1 MSSPRSSVWLPFGP
15 VFSPLSSDATA
26 ALISPA
32 LRFVESRFAR
42 TDGSI
47 RLPLSGVAPPRYH
60 MLGINV
66 SFGRLSSKIKH
77 RRGFGSA
84 GRPIEQFDDVDDG
97 HADALAD
104 LHRAADIAGRDD
116 VRVEPREIGGLAVAD
131 RKGTRLNSSH

>member
-1 MSSPRSSVWLPFGP
+1 
-15 VFSPLSSDATA
+15 
-26 ALISPA
+26 
-32 LRFVESRFAR
+32 
-42 TDGSI
+42 
-47 RLPLSGVAPPRYH
+47 

-116 VRVEPREIGGLAVAD
+116 VRVEPREIGGLAVAELTRD
-131 RKGTRLNSSH
+131 LGLERSEGRGVGKGSVGTFRSRWWP